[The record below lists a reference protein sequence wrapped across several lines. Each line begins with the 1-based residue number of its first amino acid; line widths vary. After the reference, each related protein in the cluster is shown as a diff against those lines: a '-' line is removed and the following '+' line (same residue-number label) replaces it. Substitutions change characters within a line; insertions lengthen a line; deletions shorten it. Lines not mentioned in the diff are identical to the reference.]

1 MCVVFLVNVDNLIL
15 MVSDCLNGKA
25 LDWSGLFFPVFFPFA
40 QKIKQIKTHKYSFYL

>member
-25 LDWSGLFFPVFFPFA
+25 LGLDCFSQFA
-40 QKIKQIKTHKYSFYL
+40 QKIKQIKHINSFYL